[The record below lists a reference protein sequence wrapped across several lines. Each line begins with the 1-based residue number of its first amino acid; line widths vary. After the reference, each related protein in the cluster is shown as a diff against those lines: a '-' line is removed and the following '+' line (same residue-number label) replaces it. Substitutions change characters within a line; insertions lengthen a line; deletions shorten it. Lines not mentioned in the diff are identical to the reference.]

1 MQCYEGGEIGRHEFI
16 EVPDGGGMGCKCSG
30 ETADVLNPH
39 RGADGKLPPCPDAPD
54 ELSEPSTPTA
64 AEFFFQ
70 PVPEFLP
77 PPGPLEHSRQFI
89 VFGIDGIKASLAQ
102 PKGFR
107 KFVKGK
113 CQEIGL
119 KGYVWRIPRA
129 HGKILAK
136 GTRDQL
142 QALINFLNELRQ
154 HGFIETFIPEPNP
167 QFPVLTDTFDVLRQH
182 VVSGVYSGKEL
193 DDMVSADSDDMPRR
207 EDVAFFYEHL

>member
-1 MQCYEGGEIGRHEFI
+1 MESYHH
-16 EVPDGGGMGCKCSG
+16 VPMPLMSHLVSQLV
-30 ETADVLNPH
+30 A
-39 RGADGKLPPCPDAPD
+39 
-54 ELSEPSTPTA
+54 LSVWFTNYNVEPSTPTGKGVYHSSLTQCTLIA
-64 AEFFFQ
+64 FVFTVFQ
-70 PVPEFLP
+70 PVREFLP

-107 KFVKGK
+107 NFVKVK

-119 KGYVWRIPRA
+119 KSYVWRIPRV

-142 QALINFLNELRQ
+142 QALINFIYELRQ

-193 DDMVSADSDDMPRR
+193 DDVVSADSDDMPRR
-207 EDVAFFYEHL
+207 EDVSFWN